1 MKFDRQR
8 LIFGFFVLMFIVVT
22 ELVAAHW
29 KLHAW
34 PAYVAWTLFFI
45 EQMNAKKAPHIL
57 VGATAGIGL
66 VLLAPPAIG
75 LLAPIFGLEWGRLIY
90 ILFAVYAI
98 VAFGEMV
105 PLVLNN
111 YAFLYFIIGGLALQM
126 PGANP
131 YVWMFTALIGG
142 GLLIAGTMVASKI
155 VEALTATGQI
165 KSRTVTE
172 KGTDDQGQSIHS
184 PDALGRVGPR

>member
-1 MKFDRQR
+1 LIKFDRQR

-22 ELVAAHW
+22 ELVTALL
-29 KLHAW
+29 KLPAW
-34 PAYVAWTLFFI
+34 PAYVVWTLFFI

-57 VGATAGIGL
+57 VGAATGIGL
-66 VLLAPPAIG
+66 ILLAPPSIG
-75 LLAPIFGLEWGRLIY
+75 LLAPMFGAEWGRLVY
-90 ILFAVYAI
+90 ILLAVYAI

-111 YAFLYFIIGGLALQM
+111 YAFLYFIIGGLALQV

-142 GLLIAGTMVASKI
+142 GLLIGGTMVAGKI
-155 VEALTATGQI
+155 MGALIPTGQI
-165 KSRTVTE
+165 KARTITAN
-172 KGTDDQGQSIHS
+172 GTDDQGEPASA
-184 PDALGRVGPR
+184 PTE